1 MQVNHVTAAPAVDAD
16 AAVRASADVG
26 RTLEAIAPWANGHY
40 LNLTEQSVDP
50 STAYDP
56 DAWARLCA
64 IRASVDPDGLFVAN
78 HAVPHNQEL
87 ARQR

>member
-1 MQVNHVTAAPAVDAD
+1 
-16 AAVRASADVG
+16 VG